1 MTLSINQAAD
11 SLREIEKTGHRSAS
25 AYGYAKSS
33 PHLILWG
40 VIWFAGYL
48 QTAIFVPAHLGHL
61 IGPVWLGLDVLGF
74 AGTAVIGYHQD
85 RGQAADS
92 EARLRG
98 RRFAGSFAIIVLFI
112 LSSFAVI
119 GHVSAV
125 QQAAFWPLVVAMFYA
140 IMGLWSGKRF
150 LVTGL
155 ALTAL
160 TLVGFFWLRESF
172 YYWMA
177 VIGGGALVLAG
188 LWFRKV

>member
-1 MTLSINQAAD
+1 MPLSINQAAE
-11 SLREIEKTGHRSAS
+11 SLREIEKTGHRSAA

-40 VIWFAGYL
+40 AIWFVGFT
-48 QTAIFVPAHLGHL
+48 QTALLMHGQGHW
-61 IGPVWLGLDVLGF
+61 IGPAWLAADAVGI
-74 AGTAVIGYHQD
+74 AGSAVIGYRQD
-85 RGQAADS
+85 RSQPADGY
-92 EARLRG
+92 ARTQG
-98 RRFAGSFAIIVLFI
+98 RRFFGSFAIIVLFI
-112 LSSFAVI
+112 VSAFAVI

-140 IMGLWSGKRF
+140 ILGLWSGKRF

-160 TLVGFFWLRESF
+160 TLVGFFWLQDYF

-188 LWFRKV
+188 LWFRQV

>member
-1 MTLSINQAAD
+1 MTLSTTQAAE
-11 SLREIEKTGHRSAS
+11 SLREIEKTGQRSAA
-25 AYGYAKSS
+25 AYQYAKSS

-48 QTAIFVPAHLGHL
+48 QTALFMQGHGNL

-74 AGTAVIGYHQD
+74 AGTAVIGYRQD
-85 RGQAADS
+85 RGQTADS
-92 EARLRG
+92 AARIQG

-112 LSSFAVI
+112 LSAFAVI

-155 ALTAL
+155 ALTVL
-160 TLVGFFWLRESF
+160 TLAGFFFLRDFF
-172 YYWMA
+172 YDWMA